1 VLDKEK
7 VMMVAEAFE
16 VEVLEEDAVGGLDT
30 LAKKTTEFT
39 DEDDLEFLEPRA
51 PVVTIMGHVDHGK
64 TSLLDY
70 IRKTRV
76 AAGEAGGITQAI
88 GAYQVSPLI
97 GGNSTPIT
105 FLDTP
110 GHEAFSAMR
119 ARGARVTDIAVIM
132 VAADDGVRPQTLEAI
147 SHAQAAGV
155 PMVVAL
161 NKIDKEGANPE
172 RVKQELS
179 AAGLLPE
186 EWGGTTPV
194 VPISAKKG
202 TGIDTLLETLLL
214 LAEVGELSANPQ
226 RPARGTVVEAYMDK
240 ARGATATLLVQAGTL
255 RLGDVV
261 LCGPSYGRVRAL
273 LSDAGARVQEAG
285 PSTPVQMLG
294 LDCVP
299 AAGDVFDVC
308 ADEDEARERAEDAR
322 DALLAARLLE
332 QSSGQAARVVLNT
345 PGSGGLGSV
354 SAEDAE
360 EELLKRLNVVLKTDV
375 SGSLEAV
382 KAATSAIAQDRV
394 QLRFLAAAAGEVTAS
409 DIDLASASG
418 SLVLAFNMPL
428 SEEIQVKAK
437 QRGVDVRSY
446 DIIYALV
453 DDVKAAMEAML
464 KPVTERVP
472 LGEAE
477 VRGVFGTGSTG
488 KVAGCMITS
497 GKLVAKCQI
506 AVKRGKE
513 VVFEGRLDSLRRMKD
528 IVKELGSGYECGVG
542 SEFSGWKEGDKV
554 EAYDLVT
561 KRVILPMRGGG
572 APAGGEAAAAER
584 AVAAAGA
591 A

>member
-1 VLDKEK
+1 
-7 VMMVAEAFE
+7 MVAEAFE
-16 VEVLEEDAVGGLDT
+16 VEVLEEDAVT
-30 LAKKTTEFT
+30 VEAAARKTTAFVE
-39 DEDDLEFLEPRA
+39 EDDLEFLEPRA

-88 GAYQVSPLI
+88 GAYQVAPMI
-97 GGNSTPIT
+97 NNTRTPIT

-119 ARGARVTDIAVIM
+119 ARGARVTDVAVIM

-186 EWGGTTPV
+186 EWGGQTPV

-202 TGIDTLLETLLL
+202 IGIESLLETLQLVAE
-214 LAEVGELSANPQ
+214 LAELSANPQ
-226 RPARGTVVEAYMDK
+226 RSARGTVIEAYLDK
-240 ARGATATLLVQAGTL
+240 ARGATATMLVQTGTL
-255 RLGDVV
+255 RVGDVV
-261 LCGPSYGRVRAL
+261 ICGPSYGRVRAL
-273 LSDAGARVQEAG
+273 LSDTGERVQEAG
-285 PSTPVQMLG
+285 PSMPVQMLG

-299 AAGDVFDVC
+299 GAGDEFDVC
-308 ADEDEARERAEDAR
+308 ADEDEARERAEQAR
-322 DALLAARLLE
+322 ASIQAARLVE
-332 QSSGQAARVVLNT
+332 QSSGQAQRVLLNT
-345 PGSGGLGSV
+345 GGAPPSE
-354 SAEDAE
+354 EDDDN
-360 EELLKRLNVVLKTDV
+360 LLKRLNVVLKTDV

-382 KAATSAIAQDRV
+382 KSATNAISQDRV
-394 QLRFLAAAAGEVTAS
+394 QLRFLTAAAGEVTAS

-418 SLVLAFNMPL
+418 ALVLAFNVPVQ
-428 SEEIQVKAK
+428 EEVSAKAK
-437 QRGVDVRSY
+437 QRNVDVRSY

-477 VRGVFGTGSTG
+477 VRGVFASGSSG

-497 GKLVAKCQI
+497 GKLVSKCQLT
-506 AVKRGKE
+506 VKRGKE
-513 VVFEGRLDSLRRMKD
+513 VVYEGQLDSLRRMKD
-528 IVKELGSGYECGVG
+528 VVKELGSGFECGVG
-542 SEFSGWKEGDKV
+542 SDFAGWKEGDKI
-554 EAYDLVT
+554 EAFELRV
-561 KRVILPMRGGG
+561 KKVILPMRGD
-572 APAGGEAAAAER
+572 AGAAAAT
-584 AVAAAGA
+584 AAAA
-591 A
+591 

>member
-1 VLDKEK
+1 
-7 VMMVAEAFE
+7 MMVAEAFE
-16 VEVLEEDAVGGLDT
+16 VEVLEEDAVTVD
-30 LAKKTTEFT
+30 AAARKTTAFT
-39 DEDDLEFLEPRA
+39 DDDDYEFLEPRA

-88 GAYQVSPLI
+88 GAYQVAPVI
-97 GGNSTPIT
+97 NGTRTPIT

-119 ARGARVTDIAVIM
+119 ARGARVTDVAVIM

-186 EWGGTTPV
+186 EWGGQTPV

-202 TGIDTLLETLLL
+202 TGIEALLETLQLVAE
-214 LAEVGELSANPQ
+214 LAELSANPQ
-226 RPARGTVVEAYMDK
+226 RAARGTVVEAYLDK
-240 ARGATATLLVQAGTL
+240 ARGATATLLVQTGTL
-255 RLGDVV
+255 RVGDVV
-261 LCGPSYGRVRAL
+261 ICGPSYGRVRAL
-273 LSDAGARVQEAG
+273 LSDVGERVQEAG

-299 AAGDVFDVC
+299 GAGDVFDVC
-308 ADEDEARERAEDAR
+308 ADEDEARERAQEAR
-322 DALLAARLLE
+322 ASIQAARLVE
-332 QSSGQAARVVLNT
+332 QSSGQAQRVLLNT
-345 PGSGGLGSV
+345 GGAPPSE
-354 SAEDAE
+354 EDDE
-360 EELLKRLNVVLKTDV
+360 SLMKRLNVVLKTDV

-382 KAATSAIAQDRV
+382 KAATGAISQDRV
-394 QLRFLAAAAGEVTAS
+394 QLRFLTAAAGEVNAS
-409 DIDLASASG
+409 DIDLASATG
-418 SLVLAFNMPL
+418 AMVLAFNTPL
-428 SEEIQVKAK
+428 QDEIVAKAK
-437 QRGVDVRSY
+437 QRNVDVRQY

-477 VRGVFGTGSTG
+477 VRGVFASGSSG

-497 GKLVAKCQI
+497 GKLVSKCMLT
-506 AVKRGKE
+506 VKRGKE
-513 VVFEGRLDSLRRMKD
+513 VVYEGQLDSLRRMKD

-542 SEFSGWKEGDKV
+542 SDFSGWKEGDKV
-554 EAYDLVT
+554 EAFELRV
-561 KRVILPMRGGG
+561 KRVILPMRGDVV
-572 APAGGEAAAAER
+572 APPAAERPAAAA
-584 AVAAAGA
+584 AAS
-591 A
+591 

>member
-1 VLDKEK
+1 
-7 VMMVAEAFE
+7 MMVAEAFE

>member
-1 VLDKEK
+1 
-7 VMMVAEAFE
+7 MIVAESFE
-16 VEVLEEDAVGGLDT
+16 VEVLEEDAVT
-30 LAKKTTEFT
+30 VNAAARKTTQFT
-39 DEDDLEFLEPRA
+39 EDEDYEFLQPRA

-88 GAYQVSPLI
+88 GAYQVAPVI
-97 GGNSTPIT
+97 NGVRTPIT

-119 ARGARVTDIAVIM
+119 ARGARVTDVAVIM

-147 SHAQAAGV
+147 AHAQAAGV

-186 EWGGTTPV
+186 EWGGETPV

-202 TGIDTLLETLLL
+202 TGIEALLETLQLV
-214 LAEVGELSANPQ
+214 AEMADLNANPQ
-226 RPARGTVVEAYMDK
+226 RSARGTVVEAYMDK
-240 ARGATATLLVQAGTL
+240 ARGATATLLVQTGTL
-255 RLGDVV
+255 RVGDVV
-261 LCGPSYGRVRAL
+261 ICGPSHGRVRAL
-273 LSDAGARVQEAG
+273 LSDVGERVQEAG

-299 AAGDVFDVC
+299 GAGDVFDVC
-308 ADEDEARERAEDAR
+308 ADEDEARERAQEAR
-322 DALLAARLLE
+322 EALLSARLLE
-332 QSSGQAARVVLNT
+332 QSSGQAQRVLLNT
-345 PGSGGLGSV
+345 GGAPPSQ
-354 SAEDAE
+354 EDDE
-360 EELLKRLNVVLKTDV
+360 SLMKRLNVVLKSDV

-382 KAATSAIAQDRV
+382 KAATGAISQDRV
-394 QLRFLAAAAGEVTAS
+394 QLRFLTAAAGEVTAS
-409 DIDLASASG
+409 DIDMADASG
-418 SLVLAFNMPL
+418 ALVLAFNVPL
-428 SEEIQVKAK
+428 ADEILTKAK
-437 QRGVDVRSY
+437 QRNVDVRSY

-477 VRGVFGTGSTG
+477 VRGVFASGAAG

-497 GKLVAKCQI
+497 GKLVSKCMI
-506 AVKRGKE
+506 TVKRAKE
-513 VVFEGRLDSLRRMKD
+513 VVYEGKLESLRRMKEV
-528 IVKELGSGYECGVG
+528 VKELGSGYECGVG
-542 SEFSGWKEGDKV
+542 SDFAGWKEGDKV
-554 EAYDLVT
+554 EAFELRV
-561 KRVILPMRGGG
+561 KRVILPMRADV
-572 APAGGEAAAAER
+572 APAAAAAAAASAAAAAAAEAAAA
-584 AVAAAGA
+584 
-591 A
+591 

>member
-1 VLDKEK
+1 MQVLDKEK
-7 VMMVAEAFE
+7 VLIVAEHFE
-16 VEVLEEDAVGGLDT
+16 VDVLEEDDIGVEGL
-30 LAKKTTEFT
+30 ARKTDAFVE
-39 DEDDLEFLEPRA
+39 DEDLEFLQPRA

-88 GAYQVSPLI
+88 GAYQVAPLI
-97 GGNSTPIT
+97 GGNATPIT

-147 SHAQAAGV
+147 AHAQAAGV

-179 AAGLLPE
+179 NAGLLPE
-186 EWGGTTPV
+186 EWGGDTPV

-202 TGIDTLLETLLL
+202 TGIDALLETLLL
-214 LAEVGELSANPQ
+214 VAEVAELTANPE
-226 RPARGTVVEAYMDK
+226 RAARGTVVEAYMDK

-261 LCGPSYGRVRAL
+261 MCGPSYGRVRAL
-273 LSDAGARVQEAG
+273 LSDAGERVSEAG

-308 ADEDEARERAEDAR
+308 ADEDEARERAIAVRES
-322 DALLAARLLE
+322 LLAARLLE
-332 QSSGQAARVVLNT
+332 QSSGQAHRVTLNT
-345 PGSGGLGSV
+345 GAPGSST
-354 SAEDAE
+354 SQAQDDE
-360 EELLKRLNVVLKTDV
+360 EENLVKRLNVVLKTDV
-375 SGSLEAV
+375 SGSVEAV
-382 KAATSAIAQDRV
+382 KSATSAISQDRV
-394 QLRFLAAAAGEVTAS
+394 QLRFLSAAAGEVSAS
-409 DIDLASASG
+409 DIDLASATG
-418 SLVLAFNMPL
+418 ALVLAFNLPL
-428 SEEIQVKAK
+428 SEDMATKAK
-437 QRGVDVRSY
+437 QKGVDARSY

-464 KPVTERVP
+464 KPVTERIP

-477 VRGVFGTGSTG
+477 VRGVFGSGSSG

-497 GKLVAKCQI
+497 GKLVGKCMI
-506 AVKRGKE
+506 TVRRGKE
-513 VVFEGRLDSLRRMKD
+513 VVFDGKLDSLRRMKD

-542 SEFSGWKEGDKV
+542 SEFTGWKEGDKL
-554 EAYDLVT
+554 EAYELLV
-561 KRVILPMRGGG
+561 KKVILPMR
-572 APAGGEAAAAER
+572 ADAAAAAVER
-584 AVAAAGA
+584 EAKAVAAAGA

>member
-1 VLDKEK
+1 
-7 VMMVAEAFE
+7 MVAEAFE
-16 VEVLEEDAVGGLDT
+16 VEVLEEDAAVMGD
-30 LAKKTTEFT
+30 LARKTQSFT
-39 DEDDLEFLEPRA
+39 DEDDLEFLQPRA

-88 GAYQVSPLI
+88 GAYQVAPLI
-97 GGNSTPIT
+97 GGTPTPIT

-147 SHAQAAGV
+147 AHAQAAGV

-179 AAGLLPE
+179 SAGLLPE

-194 VPISAKKG
+194 VPISAKCG

-214 LAEVGELSANPQ
+214 VAEVGELAANPE
-226 RPARGTVVEAYMDK
+226 RPAAGTVVEAYMDK
-240 ARGATATLLVQAGTL
+240 SRGATATLLVQAGTL

-273 LSDAGARVQEAG
+273 LSDSGARVQEAG

-299 AAGDVFDVC
+299 AAGDTFDVC
-308 ADEDEARERAEDAR
+308 ADEEEARERAQDAR

-332 QSSGQAARVVLNT
+332 QSSGQAQRVKL
-345 PGSGGLGSV
+345 SGGAAGGDGGGGDQDDDDTAV
-354 SAEDAE
+354 
-360 EELLKRLNVVLKTDV
+360 KRLNVVLKTDV

-382 KAATSAIAQDRV
+382 RAATGAIAQDRV
-394 QLRFLAAAAGEVTAS
+394 ELRFLAAAAGEVSAS

-418 SLVLAFNMPL
+418 ALVLAFNTPL
-428 SEEIQVKAK
+428 SEEMMSKAK
-437 QRGVDVRSY
+437 QRGVDARAY

-477 VRGVFGTGSTG
+477 VRGVFGSGSSG
-488 KVAGCMITS
+488 RVAGCMITS
-497 GKLVAKCQI
+497 GKLISKCMI
-506 AVKRGKE
+506 TVRRGKE
-513 VVFEGRLDSLRRMKD
+513 VVFDGQLDSLRRMKD

-542 SEFSGWKEGDKV
+542 SEFTGWKEGDKI
-554 EAYDLVT
+554 EAYELLV
-561 KRVILPMRGGG
+561 KRVILPMR
-572 APAGGEAAAAER
+572 ADVAAAAAER
-584 AVAAAGA
+584 ASKATAGA
-591 A
+591 AA

>member
-1 VLDKEK
+1 MLRFRVQD
-7 VMMVAEAFE
+7 MAR
-16 VEVLEEDAVGGLDT
+16 
-30 LAKKTTEFT
+30 KTTVFME
-39 DEDDLEFLEPRA
+39 EDDLEFLQPRA

-88 GAYQVSPLI
+88 GAYQVSPSI
-97 GGNSTPIT
+97 GGMPTPIT

-179 AAGLLPE
+179 NAGLLPE

-194 VPISAKKG
+194 VPISAKRG
-202 TGIDTLLETLLL
+202 TGVDALLETLLL
-214 LAEVGELSANPQ
+214 VAEVTELSANPQ

-255 RLGDVV
+255 RPGDVV
-261 LCGPSYGRVRAL
+261 VCGPAYGRVRAL
-273 LSDAGARVQEAG
+273 LSDSGERVQEAG
-285 PSTPVQMLG
+285 PSMPVQMLG

-299 AAGDVFDVC
+299 AAGDLFDVC
-308 ADEDEARERAEDAR
+308 ADEEEARERAAQVR
-322 DALLAARLLE
+322 DSLLAARLLE
-332 QSSGQAARVVLNT
+332 QSSGQAQRVSL
-345 PGSGGLGSV
+345 GGAAG
-354 SAEDAE
+354 AAGGEDE
-360 EELLKRLNVVLKTDV
+360 EQAVQRLNVVLKTDV

-382 KAATSAIAQDRV
+382 KAATSAISQDRV
-394 QLRFLAAAAGEVTAS
+394 QLRFLSAGSGEVSAS

-418 SLVLAFNMPL
+418 ALVLAFNMPL
-428 SEEIQVKAK
+428 ADDIVTKAK

-453 DDVKAAMEAML
+453 DDVKAAMEGLL

-477 VRGVFGTGSTG
+477 VRGVFGSGSSG

-497 GKLVAKCQI
+497 GKLVSKCMI
-506 AVKRGKE
+506 TVRRGKE
-513 VVFEGRLDSLRRMKD
+513 VVFDGRLESLRRMKD
-528 IVKELGSGYECGVG
+528 VVKELGSGYECGVG
-542 SEFSGWKEGDKV
+542 SEFTGWKEGDKID
-554 EAYDLVT
+554 AYELLT
-561 KRVILPMRGGG
+561 KRVVLPMR
-572 APAGGEAAAAER
+572 ADVAAAVAER
-584 AVAAAGA
+584 AEKTAEMVATPAA
-591 A
+591 